1 MRLKVIMSAINVNP
15 DTYSRLFGRKRNG
28 KESMDSV
35 IKRLLDRD
43 TPGFDPTTE
52 DKRSQDNRFLLQKTT
67 KIIIGIESDIS
78 KLIRYNDQT
87 RDALK
92 VANTISELKKELI
105 SKGEFK

>member
-1 MRLKVIMSAINVNP
+1 MSAINVSS

-28 KESMDSV
+28 KESMDSI

-43 TPGFDPTTE
+43 TPGFDPTIE
-52 DKRSQDNRFLLQKTT
+52 DKQSQDNRFLLQKTT

-78 KLIRYNDQT
+78 KLIRYNDQI
-87 RDALK
+87 RDTLK
-92 VANTISELKKELI
+92 VTNTISELKKELI